1 VNGMSKFWAAVM
13 LALIFLSAV
22 NATVAVYELS
32 RWRRRDAEFMENRRR
47 IERLEGL
54 MLERAR

>member
-1 VNGMSKFWAAVM
+1 MSKFWAAVM